1 LGSSNR
7 ISLLSGLVI
16 IFGCLSDLFRLVVF
30 LVKIWLPCDF
40 LKTNLPVPVR
50 LKRLA
55 AARLVFIFGMKILLK
70 PASLNI
76 AKFKPAID
84 W

>member
-1 LGSSNR
+1 MFFRRYLFGSSNR
-7 ISLLSGLVI
+7 ISLRSDLAI
-16 IFGCLSDLFRLVVF
+16 IFGCLSDRFRLVVF

-55 AARLVFIFGMKILLK
+55 AARLVFIFGMKILLHL
-70 PASLNI
+70 PA
-76 AKFKPAID
+76 
-84 W
+84 